1 MANLPNIYICS
12 TKREIAERLSVLEDQ
27 ETGRSLFPDFAHL
40 AIFAAA
46 VAINKGL
53 KPKKVQQNDIQ
64 IRGSIFVGSD
74 DLDQIIDLMI
84 IGREKDIESID
95 EDRAIENYKNF
106 EGLINNGLN
115 EIQKWVKN
123 LETDEIGLEAIY
135 SKLKEN
141 APKTSK
147 KLKPER
153 IKKKTK
159 K

>member
-1 MANLPNIYICS
+1 MADLPNINICS

-27 ETGRSLFPDFAHL
+27 ETGRSLFSSFAYL

-53 KPKKVQQNDIQ
+53 KPKKVQKNDIQ
-64 IRGSIFVGSD
+64 IRGNTWANED

-84 IGREKDIESID
+84 IGREKDIESIG

-106 EGLINNGLN
+106 EGLINSGLN

-123 LETDEIGLEAIY
+123 YETDEIGLDAIY

-147 KLKPER
+147 KLKPDR
-153 IKKKTK
+153 IKKKAK